1 MPGTPPTSPIFGAP
15 RFSDADDATFSAQVN
30 GVTDTFDA
38 LAVRADDS
46 RLTDARAPLPGS
58 VTAAT
63 IPNASI
69 TGSKLAA
76 ATVTQSN
83 LAPGS
88 VGTAEL
94 IDGGVQN
101 VDLASNSVDARV
113 LAVGGVQGPN
123 IAAGAIT
130 TDKLAPASAQALNA
144 PGDLI
149 FSAAAARVGAVLC
162 NGAAYSRT
170 DPTYAA
176 LFAALGTTYGAG
188 DGVST
193 FNVPDYRGRVCVAA
207 GAGAGLT
214 NRALAAKFG
223 EENHVLTTAELAS
236 HAHGINAA
244 ATGIGLS
251 DPGHNH
257 SFYGRIDHGTGT
269 QASVAFVGWG
279 ATPLSATYANYTGIT
294 LSDPTHAH
302 AMTNVGGGGGH
313 NTIQPSVAVNVFVKL

>member
-1 MPGTPPTSPIFGAP
+1 MPGSPPTSPIFGAP

-30 GVTDTFDA
+30 GVTDTFDG
-38 LAVRADDS
+38 LAVRADDA
-46 RLTDARAPLPGS
+46 RLTDARTPLPGS

-69 TGSKLAA
+69 TGSKLAP

-101 VDLASNSVDARV
+101 VDLASNAVDARV

-123 IAAGAIT
+123 IAASAVSI
-130 TDKLAPASAQALNA
+130 DKLTTAAAQALNA
-144 PGDLI
+144 PGDLV
-149 FSAAAARVGAVLC
+149 FSAATARAGAVLC

-176 LFAALGTTYGAG
+176 LFAAIGTTYGAG

-223 EENHVLTTAELAS
+223 EENHVLTTAEVAA
-236 HAHGINAA
+236 HTHGIFAA
-244 ATGIGLS
+244 ATGITLS
-251 DPGHNH
+251 DPSHTHAYYSRGDI
-257 SFYGRIDHGTGT
+257 GRGTG
-269 QASVAFVGWG
+269 ADFAYVAWG
-279 ATPLSATYANYTGIT
+279 QQGSSTYANYTGIT

-302 AMTNVGGGGGH
+302 TMQSAGGGGAH